1 MVRISDILKRGRG
14 EEEEPREKKPEK
26 VKKKE
31 KVPLGVV
38 KKGIKKEAAPELVA
52 KVMREKK
59 EKPPAA
65 QVEIARMMM
74 EKTKAGRPEPE
85 EIYQDFIALIKDV
98 LDKGARNKP
107 IEGKEII
114 VKIDRLVDQIA
125 LAGDELMGM
134 VVKSTPNNYLYG
146 HSTNVCILAIS
157 VGLGLGY
164 NKSRLNELGVSGFLH
179 DVGMV
184 KVMDIAKQ
192 PRRLTREEYEAIKKH
207 PLYGAEIL
215 EKAKD
220 LSKVAIYVV
229 REQHERMTGAGYP
242 RGLKNDEINEYARIV
257 GLVDTY
263 EAMTHPRP
271 YRKKFL
277 PYEALK
283 EILKDKALFD
293 PRFMRVLIEQI
304 GIYPVGSWAELN
316 TDEIGK
322 VVRLN
327 KGFPLRPTVN
337 VIFGTDG
344 RKLDEVKSIDLTK
357 HPTLYIKKPLDDTDL
372 EARLTGSK

>member
-14 EEEEPREKKPEK
+14 EEEEPRKKKPE
-26 VKKKE
+26 
-31 KVPLGVV
+31 GA
-38 KKGIKKEAAPELVA
+38 IKKEEAPPRPPEEAPPEAV
-52 KVMREKK
+52 KGEVKK
-59 EKPPAA
+59 EAPAA

-74 EKTKAGRPEPE
+74 EKTRVGRPEPE
-85 EIYQDFIALIKDV
+85 EIYQDLVALIKDV
-98 LDKGARNKP
+98 LDKGARDEP
-107 IEGKEII
+107 IEGKEI
-114 VKIDRLVDQIA
+114 VAKIDRLVDQIG
-125 LAGDELMGM
+125 LAGDELMGL
-134 VVKSTPNNYLYG
+134 VVKSTPNNYLCG
-146 HSTNVCILAIS
+146 HSVNVCLLSIGI
-157 VGLGLGY
+157 GLGLGY
-164 NKSRLNELGVSGFLH
+164 NKSRLNELGVSSLLH
-179 DVGMV
+179 DVGMI
-184 KVMDIAKQ
+184 KVLDIAKE

-207 PLYGAEIL
+207 PLYGVEIL

-220 LSKVAIYVV
+220 LSKVAIYVAH
-229 REQHERMTGAGYP
+229 EQHERMTGAGYP

-257 GLVDTY
+257 GLVDAY

-327 KGFPLRPTVN
+327 KGFPLRPSVN
-337 VIFGTDG
+337 VIFGPDG

-357 HPTLYIKKPLDDTDL
+357 HPTLYIKKPLDDTEL